1 MIEVYTEL
9 SEDTLKELLVTSP
22 SEVIVLKFTATWC
35 KPCQRIAQLVCNHF
49 RDMPDN
55 VTAFE
60 LDIDDECNKPL
71 YSFLKK
77 KRMVVGVPAILVFYG
92 NIKRDHWFIPD
103 IIVNN
108 SNVNDINRLFSCVK
122 EAANKI
128 NV

>member
-1 MIEVYTEL
+1 
-9 SEDTLKELLVTSP
+9 
-22 SEVIVLKFTATWC
+22 
-35 KPCQRIAQLVCNHF
+35 
-49 RDMPDN
+49 MPDN